1 MEETEKVKKGNFTRK
16 RGQGRG
22 ECMFCVAS
30 YLTNNLSFRV
40 LEFADVDLHT
50 IPILLRTPQCVWCFF
65 GCVRGAALLHSCV
78 GGVFGEGSMLAC
90 LVIDMQCVISC
101 G

>member
-30 YLTNNLSFRV
+30 YLTNNLSLRV
-40 LEFADVDLHT
+40 LELADVDLHT

-65 GCVRGAALLHSCV
+65 GCVRGVCILISCV
-78 GGVFGEGSMLAC
+78 GFVCTRKRCLAVS
-90 LVIDMQCVISC
+90 L
-101 G
+101 GR